1 MLLPRRT
8 FVAFD
13 RSFGKM
19 LVRRVRLA
27 VLAAAAVTVAACGGG
42 SSSSSGGGTMP
53 PMPTLPIVSVPN
65 PPTDI
70 PAAQDA
76 DPVASNGRLSS
87 VLRAGSRHV
96 FRMEVPAGGMLRLEV
111 TGANARITVFDGEG
125 NELGTPDT
133 GTLTV
138 TIPQGGNVF
147 VQVTPAP
154 GATGNTGAYTLRST
168 FMTTPATT
176 TPATTTA
183 ATMMMIPSG

>member
-27 VLAAAAVTVAACGGG
+27 VLAVAAVTVVACGG
-42 SSSSSGGGTMP
+42 STSTSGGGG
-53 PMPTLPIVSVPN
+53 MPTLPIVSVPN
-65 PPTDI
+65 PPTSI

-87 VLRAGSRHV
+87 TLGSNAKHV
-96 FRMEVPAGGMLRLEV
+96 FRMQVPAGGTLTLGV
-111 TGANARITVFDGEG
+111 TGVNTRITVFDGEG
-125 NELGTPDT
+125 NELGASND

-138 TIPQGGNVF
+138 AIRQGGNVF
-147 VQVTPAP
+147 VEITPAP
-154 GATGNTGAYTLRST
+154 GATGNTGAYTLRSG

-183 ATMMMIPSG
+183 ATMMTIPSG

>member
-27 VLAAAAVTVAACGGG
+27 VLAVAAVTVVACGG
-42 SSSSSGGGTMP
+42 STTSGGGGGG
-53 PMPTLPIVSVPN
+53 MPTLPIVSVPN
-65 PPTDI
+65 PPTSL

-87 VLRAGSRHV
+87 TLGSNARHV
-96 FRMEVPAGGMLRLEV
+96 FRMQVPAGGTLTLGV
-111 TGANARITVFDGEG
+111 TGINARITVFDGEG
-125 NELGTPDT
+125 NELGASND
-133 GTLTV
+133 GSLMV
-138 TIPQGGNVF
+138 SIRQGGDVF
-147 VQVTPAP
+147 VEITSAP
-154 GATGNTGAYTLRST
+154 GATGNTGAYTLRSG

>member
-1 MLLPRRT
+1 M
-8 FVAFD
+8 
-13 RSFGKM
+13 
-19 LVRRVRLA
+19 
-27 VLAAAAVTVAACGGG
+27 
-42 SSSSSGGGTMP
+42 
-53 PMPTLPIVSVPN
+53 
-65 PPTDI
+65 
-70 PAAQDA
+70 
-76 DPVASNGRLSS
+76 
-87 VLRAGSRHV
+87 
-96 FRMEVPAGGMLRLEV
+96 GGMLTLGV

-125 NELGTPDT
+125 NELETSNT

-138 TIPQGGNVF
+138 PIPQGGNVF